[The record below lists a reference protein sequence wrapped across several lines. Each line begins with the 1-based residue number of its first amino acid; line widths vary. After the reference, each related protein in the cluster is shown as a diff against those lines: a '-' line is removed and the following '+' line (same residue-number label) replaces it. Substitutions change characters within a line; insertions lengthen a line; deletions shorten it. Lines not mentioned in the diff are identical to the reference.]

1 LDALIGEVVNNI
13 GSLHPNVTASNF
25 AKARISNNFS
35 DEDLASSLANMVGE
49 VIGTISYLNAMLIG
63 VNKAY
68 YVGRV
73 SQLEGVKKGLDARL
87 KLANIGGQYN
97 DRQGFGNAIGAIAY
111 LNANT

>member
-1 LDALIGEVVNNI
+1 
-13 GSLHPNVTASNF
+13 
-25 AKARISNNFS
+25 
-35 DEDLASSLANMVGE
+35 
-49 VIGTISYLNAMLIG
+49 LIG

>member
-1 LDALIGEVVNNI
+1 MI
-13 GSLHPNVTASNF
+13 
-25 AKARISNNFS
+25 
-35 DEDLASSLANMVGE
+35 GE

-97 DRQGFGNAIGAIAY
+97 DRQRFGNAIGAIAY